1 MVQMVELEEDMRV
14 IQWVG
19 DCYVGLSSEVKVGL
33 LAELV
38 VRCRIWGRRMKMLK
52 R

>member
-1 MVQMVELEEDMRV
+1 MVGLEEDMRV

-19 DCYVGLSSEVKVGL
+19 ECYVGLSSEVKVGL
-33 LAELV
+33 LVEQAV
-38 VRCRIWGRRMKMLK
+38 HGKIWGRLMKMLK